1 MKNSLLLLLVLFV
14 AVELSAQQQFEVP
27 QLSNEQKAEVLY
39 SHVLAYNLSG
49 ISYAKS
55 KGDSP
60 QKYGEYVGNLF
71 KPFWNPGEG
80 FPAFATGMMYILA
93 GLHPD
98 NAMQIVYQDKKSLH
112 FKLKNVDLSFK
123 SGPAYAITYDEFLE
137 CAYGIISAIA
147 EHMNVE
153 FSHKMADG
161 WYEVKLIEK

>member
-1 MKNSLLLLLVLFV
+1 MKNSILLLLSLLF
-14 AVELSAQQQFEVP
+14 AIGLAAQQKFEVP
-27 QLSNEQKAEVLY
+27 QLSPEQKAEVLY

-60 QKYGEYVGNLF
+60 QKYGEYVGTLF

-80 FPAFATGMMYILA
+80 FQPFANGMMYILA
-93 GLHPD
+93 GLHPG
-98 NAMQIVYQDKKSLH
+98 NEMQIVYQDKKSLQ

-123 SGPAYAITYDEFLE
+123 SGPAYGITYDEFLE
-137 CAYGIISAIA
+137 CAYGIISVIA

-153 FSHKMADG
+153 FSQKMQDG